1 MHSIDFHAHHSPQGA
16 YATFTC
22 GRFGV
27 GGGPTIETSDTSAI
41 YRAHVNLSEA
51 DLDNVGA
58 NICFSGCDDEGWYFV
73 NGQFVGESHDW
84 QAQPLFDVKKFL
96 HAGDNI
102 IAVGVYNGV
111 AQGGLNPNV
120 NVQIIGHVTTAPWA
134 RSLFNGLAQVIVQ
147 STRDAGEIKLTAT
160 ADGLT
165 STTTSLITQPST
177 PRPSVP

>member
-1 MHSIDFHAHHSPQGA
+1 
-16 YATFTC
+16 
-22 GRFGV
+22 
-27 GGGPTIETSDTSAI
+27 
-41 YRAHVNLSEA
+41 
-51 DLDNVGA
+51 
-58 NICFSGCDDEGWYFV
+58 V

-84 QAQPLFDVKKFL
+84 QAQPIFDVKKFL
-96 HAGDNI
+96 HVGDNV

-147 STRDAGEIKLTAT
+147 STKDAGEIKLTAA

-165 STTTSLITQPST
+165 PATTSVQTQPCV
-177 PRPSVP
+177 PRPAMP